1 MNFFDLHCDTA
12 YRCYNEN
19 LSFDDG
25 FLSVTPSKA
34 ETFDKW
40 YQCFAIFVKDG
51 KCRPFDYY
59 KNVLDNFK
67 SELKNKPQ
75 NLTPIFT
82 VENGII
88 IENDLSR
95 IEVMYNHG
103 VKALT
108 LTWNGENQI
117 AGGADTDIGLKS
129 FGKEVILQLN
139 RHNIMTD
146 LSHLNKKSFYAALE
160 VADIP
165 IVTHSCLQTVCKHK
179 RNIDDSQLKA
189 LVQKDGIFGLC
200 FYPVFL
206 GEGDVFEN
214 IYKNVFHILD
224 LGYEDYLSVGSDFDG
239 ADMNEQL
246 KDISFVPKL
255 YKYLKFR
262 NINDNILN
270 KIFFENAYRFF
281 KKGKIV

>member
-19 LSFDDG
+19 FSFDDG

-34 ETFDKW
+34 EIFDKW

-51 KCRPFDYY
+51 TCRPFDYY

-75 NLTPIFT
+75 NSTPLLT

-95 IEVMYNHG
+95 IEVMHNHG

-117 AGGADTDIGLKS
+117 AGGADTDIGLKN

-146 LSHLNKKSFYAALE
+146 LSHLNKKSFYSVLE
-160 VADIP
+160 LADIP

-179 RNIDDSQLKA
+179 RNIDDNQLKA
-189 LVQKDGIFGLC
+189 LVQRGGIFGLC

-206 GEGDVFEN
+206 GNGDVFEN
-214 IYKNVFHILD
+214 IYKNIFHILD
-224 LGYEDYLSVGSDFDG
+224 LGYEDYLSLGSDFDG
-239 ADMNEQL
+239 ADMNERL

-281 KKGKIV
+281 KKGKII

>member
-34 ETFDKW
+34 EIFDKW
-40 YQCFAIFVKDG
+40 YQCFAIFVKDSTY
-51 KCRPFDYY
+51 RPFDYY

-75 NLTPIFT
+75 NLTPLFT

-95 IEVMYNHG
+95 IEVMHNHG
-103 VKALT
+103 VKLLT

-117 AGGADTDIGLKS
+117 AGGADTDIGLKN

-139 RHNIMTD
+139 CHNIMTD
-146 LSHLNKKSFYAALE
+146 LSHLNKKSFYSVLE
-160 VADIP
+160 LADIP

-179 RNIDDSQLKA
+179 RNIDDNQLKA
-189 LVQKDGIFGLC
+189 LVQRGGIFGLC

-206 GEGDVFEN
+206 GDGDVFEN
-214 IYKNVFHILD
+214 IYKNIFHILD
-224 LGYEDYLSVGSDFDG
+224 LGYEDYLSIGSDFDG
-239 ADMNEQL
+239 ADMNERL
-246 KDISFVPKL
+246 KDISFAPKL

-281 KKGKIV
+281 KKGKII

>member
-19 LSFDDG
+19 LSFDDV

-51 KCRPFDYY
+51 TYRPFDYY

-75 NLTPIFT
+75 NLTPLLT

-95 IEVMYNHG
+95 IEVMHNDG

-117 AGGADTDIGLKS
+117 AGGADTDIGLKN

-146 LSHLNKKSFYAALE
+146 LSHLNKKSFYAVLE
-160 VADIP
+160 LADIP

-179 RNIDDSQLKA
+179 RNIDDNQLKA
-189 LVQKDGIFGLC
+189 LVQRGGIFGLC

-206 GEGDVFEN
+206 SEGDVFEN

-224 LGYEDYLSVGSDFDG
+224 LGYEDYLSIGSDFDG
-239 ADMNEQL
+239 ADMNERL
-246 KDISFVPKL
+246 KDISFVPNL

-281 KKGKIV
+281 KKGKII

>member
-25 FLSVTPSKA
+25 ILSVTPSKA
-34 ETFDKW
+34 EIFDKW

-51 KCRPFDYY
+51 TCRPFDYY

-75 NLTPIFT
+75 NLTPLFT

-95 IEVMYNHG
+95 IEVMHNDG
-103 VKALT
+103 IKALT

-117 AGGADTDIGLKS
+117 AGGADTDIGLKN

-146 LSHLNKKSFYAALE
+146 LSHLNKKSFYAVLE
-160 VADIP
+160 LADIP
-165 IVTHSCLQTVCKHK
+165 IVTHSCLQMVCKHK
-179 RNIDDSQLKA
+179 RNIDDNQLKA
-189 LVQKDGIFGLC
+189 LVQKGGIFGLC
-200 FYPVFL
+200 FYHVFL
-206 GEGDVFEN
+206 GDGDVFEN

-239 ADMNEQL
+239 ADMNEGL

-281 KKGKIV
+281 KKGKII